1 MKKRNLK
8 ILNHHGETIG
18 EMLVSSLI
26 IALAMVML
34 ITMVN
39 ISARLV
45 KKSDDTRDKLFS
57 NINDEEA
64 DVSEPKNAKLEI
76 TGSDNT
82 KKLNVKG
89 STNSNN
95 SNGFDIRVA
104 VYPLSGNRYAITYKK
119 ASSQ

>member
-64 DVSEPKNAKLEI
+64 DVSKPQNAKLEI
-76 TGSDNT
+76 TSDNT